1 MPDPT
6 IRELVYIASAAYK
19 ADGTE
24 LITELQKEKVGGW
37 AVCQFRA
44 RKWFNDG
51 FQGAILSRDDWM
63 VCAFKG
69 SMGSK
74 SFVQDWLVNDLL
86 LAINQMPP
94 QINSAIEMCHAARKV
109 ARRFEINKPKII
121 AIGHSLGGGLA
132 QLVGWTCGIPFLTFN
147 GPGMLGCVGKGPVPG
162 YPPYGIRGLNMIMGT
177 DPVGNFGRHI
187 GATERFWTP
196 GALIPFKKGISVAHV
211 MNSFKKYLQDHPR
224 WGRLTLDE
232 AIALAQRNK

>member
-1 MPDPT
+1 MIPT
-6 IRELVYIASAAYK
+6 ILEYVKIADAAYK
-19 ADGTE
+19 VDGQELHTE
-24 LITELQKEKVGGW
+24 LNNQGVAGW

-51 FQGAILSRDDWM
+51 FQGAILARDNFV

-69 SMGSK
+69 SMVGK

-94 QINSAIEMCHAARKV
+94 QIRSAMEMVEAARV
-109 ARRFEINKPKII
+109 LVRDNSIANPKIV

-132 QLVGWTCGIPFLTFN
+132 QLVGWACDIPFLTFN
-147 GPGMLGCVGKGPVPG
+147 GPGMLGCVGKEPVPAQAKG
-162 YPPYGIRGLNMIMGT
+162 MIRGLNMIMGT

-187 GATERFWTP
+187 GDTERFFTP
-196 GALIPFKKGISVAHV
+196 GALIPFRRGVAVAHV
-211 MNSFKKYLQDHPR
+211 MGSFHKYLERHPA
-224 WGRLTLDE
+224 WGRLTLGE
-232 AIALAQRNK
+232 AIRLARRNQ